1 MAMYDSISTL
11 QNGLS
16 AAWLRNQTILH
27 NVANNDTPNFQAS
40 GVSFETLYKDA
51 MDSQLDGFDFKKT
64 RATHM
69 DFGNRKDPRDVV
81 GVVAKKTSSTYRMDG
96 NNVDIDQETTDFAK
110 NYIFYNSLLRK
121 VNGQFSQLNAAI
133 KGQ

>member
-1 MAMYDSISTL
+1 MGMFDSINTL
-11 QNGLS
+11 QNGL
-16 AAWLRNQTILH
+16 AASWLRNQTILH
-27 NVANNDTPNFQAS
+27 NVANNDTPNFKAS
-40 GVSFETLYKDA
+40 GVSFEELYKKA
-51 MDSQLDGFDFKKT
+51 LDGEQDNFKFKKT

-69 DFGNRKDPRDVV
+69 DFGTFTDPAKVV
-81 GVVAKKTSSTYRMDG
+81 GVVTEKGGSTYRMDG
-96 NNVDIDQETTDFAK
+96 NNVDIDQETTDYAK

>member
-1 MAMYDSISTL
+1 MGMFDSINTL

-16 AAWLRNQTILH
+16 ASWLRNQTILH
-27 NVANNDTPNFQAS
+27 NVANNDTPNFKAS
-40 GVSFETLYKDA
+40 AVSFEELYKNA
-51 MDSQLDGFDFKKT
+51 LDGQEDGFQFTKS

-69 DFGNRKDPRDVV
+69 NFGNTTDPSDVV
-81 GVVAKKTSSTYRMDG
+81 GVVSKKDGTTYRMDG
-96 NNVDIDQETTDFAK
+96 NHVDIDQETTDFAR

-121 VNGQFSQLNAAI
+121 VNGQFTQLNAAI

>member
-1 MAMYDSISTL
+1 MYDSISTL

-16 AAWLRNQTILH
+16 AAWLRNQTILN
-27 NVANNDTPNFQAS
+27 NVANNDTPNFKAS
-40 GVSFETLYKDA
+40 AVSFETLYKNA
-51 MDSQLDGFDFKKT
+51 MKDQTDGFKFKKT
-64 RATHM
+64 RTTHM
-69 DFGNRKDPRDVV
+69 DFGNTTDPKDVV
-81 GVVAKKTSSTYRMDG
+81 GVVTKKDRTTYGMDG

-121 VNGQFSQLNAAI
+121 VNGEFTQLNAAI

>member
-1 MAMYDSISTL
+1 MGMYDGISTL

-27 NVANNDTPNFQAS
+27 NVANNDTPNFKTS
-40 GVSFETLYKDA
+40 GVSFENLYKKA
-51 MDSQLDGFDFKKT
+51 LAGQTDSFDFKRT

-69 DFGNRKDPRDVV
+69 DFGDITNPKDVV
-81 GVVAKKTSSTYRMDG
+81 GVVVKRDATTYRMDG

-121 VNGQFSQLNAAI
+121 VNGQFSQLNSAI